1 MKNVKNYIEK
11 IKNVVEKEENKKK
24 IKACGAGLAL
34 GMAGFIGYKVGCMRA
49 IGKITN
55 EFYIIL
61 EGKNDLKNALK
72 EAVEESI

>member
-1 MKNVKNYIEK
+1 
-11 IKNVVEKEENKKK
+11 
-24 IKACGAGLAL
+24 
-34 GMAGFIGYKVGCMRA
+34 MRA

>member
-34 GMAGFIGYKVGCMRA
+34 GMAGFVGYKVGCMRA

-61 EGKNDLKNALK
+61 EGKNDLKSAFK

>member
-11 IKNVVEKEENKKK
+11 VKNVVKKEENKKK

-61 EGKNDLKNALK
+61 EGKNDLKEALK